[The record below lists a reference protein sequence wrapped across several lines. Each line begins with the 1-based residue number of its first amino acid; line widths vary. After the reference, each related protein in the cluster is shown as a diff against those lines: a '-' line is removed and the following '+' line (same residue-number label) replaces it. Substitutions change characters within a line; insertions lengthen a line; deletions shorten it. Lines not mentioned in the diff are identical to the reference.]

1 MENKM
6 SRILALVVATVVLL
20 GLAGC
25 ASSQCGEPP
34 YGAILGGVLQ
44 GVGAGLSA
52 L

>member
-1 MENKM
+1 MKNKM
-6 SRILALVVATVVLL
+6 SRILALAAATIVLL

-34 YGAILGGVLQ
+34 YGALIGGILQ
-44 GVGAGLSA
+44 GVGAGLSG

>member
-6 SRILALVVATVVLL
+6 SRILALAAATIVLL

-34 YGAILGGVLQ
+34 YGAILGGILQ

>member
-1 MENKM
+1 MKNKM
-6 SRILALVVATVVLL
+6 SRILAVAAATIALL

-34 YGAILGGVLQ
+34 YGAIIGGILQ
-44 GVGAGLSA
+44 GLGAGLSA

>member
-1 MENKM
+1 MESKM
-6 SRILALVVATVVLL
+6 SRILALVVATIALF

-34 YGAILGGVLQ
+34 YGAIIGGVLQ
-44 GVGAGLSA
+44 GVAAGLSA